1 MSCFEVVHF
10 FQHGQALI
18 ASQGLHVVHIL
29 AIEVIQDP
37 VPLSGLPY
45 GQLVMIIAAGLL
57 LRLSSKTNLTP
68 MLDPPNNSS
77 HDFI

>member
-37 VPLSGLPY
+37 VPPLG
-45 GQLVMIIAAGLL
+45 AAIWAIGHDHCRRVPSQTLL
-57 LRLSSKTNLTP
+57 KDKSNA
-68 MLDPPNNSS
+68 DA
-77 HDFI
+77 